1 MREERLLRR
10 LSKKEGREG
19 RTLPAYS
26 EPAAVK
32 MPNAVVAVNEGFAA
46 NSRSVTGGMVRN

>member
-1 MREERLLRR
+1 VREERLLRR